1 MADSGSKGAVL
12 AAVCVN
18 VIITI
23 LKFVAF
29 AISGSGSMFSEAMHT
44 LADAGNQFLLYL
56 GIRRSERPAD
66 AMFHYGYGYE
76 RFLFALLS
84 AAGIFVLGCGVTVY
98 HGIDGLIEG
107 HKPRPGWFDFVVL
120 GIGFVLDGWIL
131 YKAINVVRRQKGSK
145 GFFEYLRT
153 TSDPT
158 VLAVLFEDC
167 VACLGVLLALGGIG
181 LSVAFNSGVP
191 DAIGSILIGI
201 LLGVVAVWLG
211 FKNRALI
218 LGISIPRDVELKIV
232 DWLKSQPSI
241 EAVHSVQSRV
251 LGSEQFKFKAEVDFN
266 GRYMAEKL
274 KDWLENEPVVKTGAS
289 DQTPEQRLEFA
300 KIFGEKLM
308 QAQGEEINRIESEMR
323 QAFPQLQFIDLEAH

>member
-1 MADSGSKGAVL
+1 MADTGSKGAVL
-12 AAVCVN
+12 AAVVVN
-18 VIITI
+18 VFITI

-29 AISGSGSMFSEAMHT
+29 GVSGSGSMFSEAMHT
-44 LADAGNQFLLYL
+44 LADAGNQFLLFL

-66 AMFHYGYGYE
+66 ATFHYGYGYE

-84 AAGIFVLGCGVTVY
+84 AVGIFVLGCGVTIY

-107 HKPRPGWFDFVVL
+107 HKPHPGWLDFTVL
-120 GIGFVLDGWIL
+120 GIGFVLDGWVL
-131 YKAINVVRRQKGSK
+131 LKAISVVRKQKGSL
-145 GFFEYLRT
+145 GFFQYLRS

-167 VACLGVLLALGGIG
+167 VACVGVLIALGGIG
-181 LSVAFNSGVP
+181 FSVAFNSGVP

-201 LLGVVAVWLG
+201 LLGIVAVWLG

-218 LGISIPRDVELKIV
+218 LGVAIPRDIEQKIV

-241 EAVHSVQSRV
+241 EAVHAVQSRV
-251 LGSEQFKFKAEVDFN
+251 IGSDQFKFKAEVDFN
-266 GRYMAEKL
+266 GRAISQAL
-274 KDWLENEPVVKTGAS
+274 VGWLENEPVVKTGAA

-300 KIFGEKLM
+300 RVFAEKMM
-308 QAQGEEINRIESEMR
+308 QAQGAEVNRIEEEMR
-323 QAFPQLQFIDLEAH
+323 KAFPQLLFIDLEAH

>member
-12 AAVCVN
+12 TAVFVN
-18 VIITI
+18 VFITI

-29 AISGSGSMFSEAMHT
+29 AVSGSGSMFSEAMHT
-44 LADAGNQFLLYL
+44 MADAGNQFLLFL

-66 AMFHYGYGYE
+66 ATFHYGYGYE

-107 HKPRPGWFDFVVL
+107 HKPHPGWLDFTVL
-120 GIGFVLDGWIL
+120 GIGFVLDGWVL
-131 YKAINVVRRQKGSK
+131 LKAINVVRRQKGSM
-145 GFFEYLRT
+145 GFFQYLRT

-167 VACLGVLLALGGIG
+167 VACIGVLIAVGGIG

-191 DAIGSILIGI
+191 DAIGSILIGV
-201 LLGVVAVWLG
+201 LLGIVAVWLG

-218 LGISIPRDVELKIV
+218 LGVSIPKDVEQKIV
-232 DWLKSQPSI
+232 EWLKSQPSI
-241 EAVHSVQSRV
+241 EAVHAVQSRV
-251 LGSEQFKFKAEVDFN
+251 LGSDQFKFKAEVDFN
-266 GRYMAEKL
+266 GRAIAQGL
-274 KDWLENEPVVKTGAS
+274 VGWLENEPVVKTGAS
-289 DQTPEQRLEFA
+289 EQTPEQRMEFA
-300 KIFGEKLM
+300 RAFAEKMM
-308 QAQGEEINRIESEMR
+308 QAQGAEVNRLEEEMR
-323 QAFPQLQFIDLEAH
+323 KAFPHVVFIDLESH

>member
-18 VIITI
+18 VVITV

-66 AMFHYGYGYE
+66 ATFHYGYGYE

-107 HKPRPGWFDFVVL
+107 HKPHPGWFDFVVL

-131 YKAINVVRRQKGSK
+131 YKAVSVVRRQKGSK

-218 LGISIPRDVELKIV
+218 LGISIPKDVEVKVV
-232 DWLKSQPSI
+232 DWLKAQPSI
-241 EAVHSVQSRV
+241 EAVHAVQSRV

-274 KDWLENEPVVKTGAS
+274 KEWLENEPVVKTGAS
-289 DQTPEQRLEFA
+289 DQTPEQRLEFT
-300 KIFGEKLM
+300 KVFGEKLM
-308 QAQGEEINRIESEMR
+308 QAQGEEINRLEAEMR
-323 QAFPQLQFIDLEAH
+323 KTFPQLQFIDLEAH